1 MFTCQEIYTQT
12 DSAPIS
18 VELTERRW
26 TLLGHILRL
35 DPETPENKAMVQA
48 MVQYFR
54 MTIDGIKRTSYAGA
68 QRTSIMT
75 MMRDEY
81 RSYTN
86 DKMKQIVGT
95 PHFNHG
101 ADLDKLRG
109 IAQDNRKWADLVN
122 HITNIMGVSW
132 VRSNCTRK
140 QQEVPWSST
149 PIIRVRPADA
159 RIPRRA
165 ALLDIYHDYDLRRDI
180 IIRGYIIDI
189 NIQIFLRDTRYRRG
203 AREVAW
209 MRRAIEAS
217 TSCRAKLCI

>member
-1 MFTCQEIYTQT
+1 MITCQDIYTQT
-12 DSAPIS
+12 DSVPIS

-35 DPETPENKAMVQA
+35 DQETPANKAMVQH
-48 MVQYFR
+48 FR
-54 MTIDGIKRTSYAGA
+54 KTIDGTKRTSYAA
-68 QRTSIMT
+68 QRISIMT

-86 DKMKQIVGT
+86 NKMKQIVGT
-95 PHFNHG
+95 SQFTHG
-101 ADLDKLRG
+101 MDLDKLRG
-109 IAQDNRKWADLVN
+109 IAQDITKWAYLVN
-122 HITNIMGVSW
+122 HITNMMRVSW

-165 ALLDIYHDYDLRRDI
+165 ALPRDVPRLLIFDETSSSEDIL
-180 IIRGYIIDI
+180 YIYKYT
-189 NIQIFLRDTRYRRG
+189 NFSTRHQI
-203 AREVAW
+203 
-209 MRRAIEAS
+209 
-217 TSCRAKLCI
+217 

>member
-1 MFTCQEIYTQT
+1 MVTCQEIYTQT
-12 DSAPIS
+12 DSVPIS

-54 MTIDGIKRTSYAGA
+54 KTIDGIKRTSYAGA

-75 MMRDEY
+75 RMRDEY

-86 DKMKQIVGT
+86 NEMKQIVGT
-95 PHFNHG
+95 SQFTHG
-101 ADLDKLRG
+101 MDLDKLCG
-109 IAQDNRKWADLVN
+109 IAQYNTKWAYLVN
-122 HITNIMGVSW
+122 HITNMMRVSW
-132 VRSNCTRK
+132 VRTNCNRK

-165 ALLDIYHDYDLRRDI
+165 ALPRDI
-180 IIRGYIIDI
+180 PRLLAFDETSSSEDI
-189 NIQIFLRDTRYRRG
+189 LFI
-203 AREVAW
+203 
-209 MRRAIEAS
+209 
-217 TSCRAKLCI
+217 